1 MPCGQLRRVEVEEVV
16 VDLDVR
22 VKAKE

>member
-16 VDLDVR
+16 VDLDGR